1 MARRLRRLGGNGQF
15 AGHYSI
21 NHPSRQAL
29 LFSRQKQ
36 LLFDRA
42 SSTLSVEKIDNALLK
57 RSLCPLCQAPSVC
70 RREQK
75 LHCTGQ
81 FDLKKRRKSRDRPL
95 PSIDRVRLHSKASLA
110 AMVLAVCI
118 VVFAIVLRGFKAVH
132 TGIIYD
138 EVYTVMNFGQHFHDA
153 MTLYKNPNN
162 NHILNSILVNVD
174 RILFGGHES
183 FYRFHTIFF
192 GAFYS
197 VSMLYLVWALI
208 ADRLL
213 RIAFVAL
220 LTLQWF
226 VFDLSFL
233 ARGYSIALAAIF
245 GALALLVW
253 LQKRR
258 ITLSYI
264 WIPVAILTAMNYLAF
279 GSMLSVLL
287 PLFVIN
293 GCYIL
298 LFSHRVFPEGTKP
311 LKPVLIHC
319 IAVPVVSAV
328 SLYLLYQYIW
338 RDILAARNSFGK
350 MPLWQHVKE
359 VLWVNMPAGTQP
371 WTQVVYGL
379 FLLLTVV
386 ALLYVV
392 YLLLRTRNLNQISF
406 LNLKQPQSFILLTT
420 LLFIIGMIIYRNV
433 FKMSLGFPRNS
444 VFLIPL
450 FLLSCGIILDGAC
463 GLLTVARLRVAVAEI
478 ICVVTLMLTVAT
490 WPSLYAVKVYTWE
503 VQSIA
508 GPLIRDLQEIDPQRR
523 WKIALTP
530 KTWHMNLPLQY
541 YQING
546 YPVQRAGGNDFDV
559 VVTHQSEDIPGAV
572 FYRQEFYDSFECR
585 VVFNPALIQRY
596 ALQENMKQ

>member
-1 MARRLRRLGGNGQF
+1 M
-15 AGHYSI
+15 I
-21 NHPSRQAL
+21 
-29 LFSRQKQ
+29 
-36 LLFDRA
+36 
-42 SSTLSVEKIDNALLK
+42 I
-57 RSLCPLCQAPSVC
+57 
-70 RREQK
+70 
-75 LHCTGQ
+75 
-81 FDLKKRRKSRDRPL
+81 
-95 PSIDRVRLHSKASLA
+95 
-110 AMVLAVCI
+110 AVAI
-118 VVFAIVLRGFKAVH
+118 VVLAIVLRGFKAVH

-162 NHILNSILVNVD
+162 NHIFNSILVNVD
-174 RILFGGHES
+174 RVLFGRHES

-192 GAFYS
+192 GAVYC

-245 GALALLVW
+245 GGLALLVW
-253 LQKRR
+253 LQKHR
-258 ITLSYI
+258 IMLPYI
-264 WIPVAILTAMNYLAF
+264 WVPVTILIAMNFLAL

-287 PLFVIN
+287 LLFIVN

-311 LKPVLIHC
+311 LKPMLIHC
-319 IAVPVVSAV
+319 VAVPIGSAV

-338 RDILAARNSFGK
+338 RDILAARNDFGK
-350 MPLWQHVKE
+350 MPLGQHLKE
-359 VLWVNMPAGTQP
+359 VLWVNMPAVTQP

-379 FLLLTVV
+379 FLLLTVA
-386 ALLYVV
+386 ALLY
-392 YLLLRTRNLNQISF
+392 LICILLRTRFLRRISF
-406 LNLKQPQSFILLTT
+406 LNLKQPQSFIVLTT
-420 LLFIIGMIIYRNV
+420 IGFFLGMVIYRNV
-433 FKMSLGFPRNS
+433 LKMSLGFPRNG

-450 FLLSCGIILDGAC
+450 FLLSCGIILDAAC
-463 GLLTVARLRVAVAEI
+463 GLLTVARLRVAVAGI
-478 ICVVTLMLTVAT
+478 ICAVTLMLTVAA
-490 WPSLYAVKVYTWE
+490 WPSLDAVKVHTWE
-503 VQSIA
+503 IQSIA
-508 GPLIRDLQEIDPQRR
+508 GPLIRDLRGIDPKRR
-523 WKIALTP
+523 WKVALTQ

-559 VVTHQSEDIPGAV
+559 VVTHQSEDIPGTV
-572 FYRQEFYDSFECR
+572 FYRRDFYDSFECR
-585 VVFNPALIQRY
+585 VVFNPTLIQRY
-596 ALQENMKQ
+596 SLQENMKQ